1 MKKLINSILL
11 LTLIFGCGFIQPTF
25 ILANEPDQPL
35 TIEPR
40 ADIIGWR
47 YKTENGR
54 VYKRLFNY
62 SKDEWIG
69 DWILV

>member
-1 MKKLINSILL
+1 MKKIINVILL
-11 LTLIFGCGFIQPTF
+11 LTLILSCGFIQPVS
-25 ILANEPDQPL
+25 ILANEADRPL
-35 TIEPR
+35 TVESR

-62 SKDEWIG
+62 SKNKWIG

>member
-1 MKKLINSILL
+1 MKKLINTILL
-11 LTLIFGCGFIQPTF
+11 LTLILGCGLIQPTS
-25 ILANEPDQPL
+25 ISANEADHPL
-35 TIEPR
+35 IIESR

-62 SKDEWIG
+62 SKNEWIG